1 MANENIEI
9 QDLSTEE
16 IRDKATDFFEDNKNL
31 IYGLA
36 GLVVL
41 VIAGFYFYKFQYMA
55 PRTEKANEAIY
66 KSDQMMERDS
76 FALALNGV
84 PGDSKSIGYN
94 GVIEKYSGTE
104 AANMAHYKA
113 GAALLRMGEYEKALT
128 YLKEYSG
135 PEELQTQA
143 YNLMGDA
150 ASSMAKYEE
159 GLGYYEQAADYTSN
173 MSLKVYAWYKAG
185 KLLEH
190 QGKNE
195 EAKGFYNK
203 IAEKDQLAAERL
215 GVEKDL
221 IRLAQ

>member
-16 IRDKATDFFEDNKNL
+16 IKDKTTELFEANKNI

-36 GLVVL
+36 GLVVV
-41 VIAGFYFYKFQYMA
+41 VILGFYWYKFQYQA
-55 PRTEKANEAIY
+55 PRIEKANKEIY
-66 KSDQMMERDS
+66 KADQMMERDS
-76 FALALNGV
+76 FSLALNGV
-84 PGDSKSIGYN
+84 PGSSIGYT
-94 GVIEKYSGTE
+94 GVIEKYSGTP

-113 GAALLRMGEYEKALT
+113 GAALLRMGEHEKALIF
-128 YLKEYSG
+128 LKEYSG
-135 PEELQTQA
+135 AEELQTQA
-143 YNLMGDA
+143 YNMMGDA
-150 ASSMAKYEE
+150 ASSLSKFDE
-159 GLGYYEQAADYTSN
+159 GLGYYERAANNTSN
-173 MSLKVYAWYKAG
+173 LSLKMYSWYKAG

-195 EAKGFYNK
+195 EAKGFYTK
-203 IAEKDQLAAERL
+203 IMENDSKAAERL